1 MTTKK
6 TVTQSAIEA
15 DEIDLFA
22 LFSLLKNNLKQIVC
36 ITVVFSLLGILY
48 CFFATPI
55 YQANATLQYDKA
67 NGQVSLLEQMSD
79 IMPMG
84 GSNNQVDSEIEV
96 LKSRMVLGKTVDSLN
111 LDTTITESALLS
123 SLFTKP
129 VDITFEQYQ
138 LPEVFIGEPATLTYL
153 GDGHYTLS
161 IADLELKGEI
171 GRLLN
176 QQGVTL
182 LIDAIDAQVG
192 DSFTLV
198 KNSRYGSIENLR
210 QLLTINEVGK
220 GTGIINLMIKGA
232 DKANNVEIL
241 NNIIHNYVAQNTE
254 RKKEMTNNTLVFLEE
269 YLPKVKTKLNHYEE
283 QLNTFR
289 KQNESIDLSL
299 EAKAALD
306 TALQVEE
313 KLNELTFKEV
323 EIQQLYTRNHPAYQS
338 LLDKRQQLLKEKAKI
353 AQNIQKLPNTQQEI
367 VRLTR
372 DVASEQ
378 AIYNQLTA
386 KQQELNVL
394 NSGITAD
401 VRIID
406 SAESQP
412 TPVAPKKSL
421 ILVLAT
427 LLGGIVSCGY
437 VLAKE
442 LLNNKIKGT
451 ESFDALGVNVYATIP
466 FSKDEQKLQE
476 QGSHQLLAVASP
488 ADTAI
493 EAIRS
498 LRTSVYFSIM
508 NQNNNV
514 VMISSAS
521 PGVGKSFVTANL
533 AAVLAHAGKK
543 VLLIDSDLRKG
554 RVHKALGLSNK
565 VGLAEYLADNSLE
578 QPELHKDVIEN
589 LDVICRGKNVA
600 HSSELLMSER
610 FKLLLDNQKV
620 HYDIILIDT
629 APILAITDAAI
640 IGKYVGTS
648 LLIAYYNV
656 NTVKD
661 IEMSLK
667 RFNQNDVE
675 ITGIILNGIDAKS
688 DDYNYVYAY

>member
-84 GSNNQVDSEIEV
+84 ASNNQVDSEIEV

-123 SLFTKP
+123 SFFTKP

-138 LPEVFIGEPATLTYL
+138 LPEVFIGEPATLTCL

-521 PGVGKSFVTANL
+521 PGTGKSFVTANL